1 MVVRIRIS
9 AGPESI
15 LRRRYDAKFAMAFAG
30 LLTPAAVL
38 CFVIALWGILADTG
52 FAKQFVF
59 EDGLLSHWQVWLALG
74 VLVQALGIALDKYGK
89 QALRTLEP

>member
-9 AGPESI
+9 AGQDSI

-38 CFVIALWGILADTG
+38 CFVMGLWGVLADTG

-74 VLVQALGIALDKYGK
+74 VLVQAVGIALDKYGK
-89 QALRTLEP
+89 HALRVFEP

>member
-9 AGPESI
+9 AGPDSF
-15 LRRRYDAKFAMAFAG
+15 LRRRYDAKFAMACAG

-38 CFVIALWGILADTG
+38 CFVMALWGVLADTG
-52 FAKQFVF
+52 FAKEFVF
-59 EDGLLSHWQVWLALG
+59 AEGLLSHWQVWLALG
-74 VLVQALGIALDKYGK
+74 VLVQGLGIALDKYGK